1 MNRPDTINTLV
12 TARFTQESLE
22 RLEARIGRVR
32 RAGFGISGK
41 KLDEEVFLNQVEDL
55 EYLIVEF
62 EPVTARILDKAKHLR
77 IAACCRN
84 EPAASFDLEAATERG
99 IPVLFP
105 PGRNAVSV
113 AEYTM
118 GLMLAVSR
126 KIAEAHHELKYTDS
140 LTSVTYDDKTKG
152 REGIT
157 SEWSLAPGAPFHLFQ
172 GPELYGKTMG
182 MIGCGRIGR
191 ELAARAIA
199 FGMTVLVADPY
210 ISNDEIKRIGASRIE
225 LPELPARSDFL
236 VVAAKVTAETRGL
249 VSEEII
255 GRMKAS
261 AYFINTARAAV
272 VDYDALCQALD
283 EGRIAGA
290 ALDVYPKEPIPN
302 DSPFR
307 KLKNVVLSPHL
318 AGASRDIPGHHS
330 RMIVD
335 DLFRFLDGKRPIHL
349 ANPEVWKTRRP

>member
-1 MNRPDTINTLV
+1 MNTLV
-12 TARFTQESLE
+12 TARFTQGSLD
-22 RLEARIGRVR
+22 RLGKRIGPLK
-32 RAGFGISGK
+32 RAGFGISGE
-41 KLDEEVFLNQVEDL
+41 KLDEEILLNQVEGL
-55 EYLIVEF
+55 ECLIVEF
-62 EPVTARILDKAKHLR
+62 ESITDRILHQAKNLR

-84 EPAASFDLEAATERG
+84 EPGASFDLEAATKRG

-126 KIAEAHHELKYTDS
+126 KIAEAHHALKYTDT
-140 LTSVTYDDKTKG
+140 LTAVSYDDKSEE

-182 MIGCGRIGR
+182 MVGCGRIGR
-191 ELAARAIA
+191 EIAARAIA

-210 ISNDEIKRIGASRIE
+210 ISNDEIVSIGASRID
-225 LPELPARSDFL
+225 LPELPAQSNFL
-236 VVAAKVTAETRGL
+236 VVAAKVTPETRGL
-249 VSEEII
+249 VSADII
-255 GRMKAS
+255 GKMKTC

-272 VDYDALCQALD
+272 VDYDALFQALN

-290 ALDVYPKEPIPN
+290 ALDVYPKEPIPD

-307 KLKNVVLSPHL
+307 KLNNVVLSPHL

-330 RMIVD
+330 QMIVD
-335 DLFRFLDGKRPIHL
+335 DLFRFLDGERPINL
-349 ANPEVWKTRRP
+349 ADPEVWKTRRR